1 MLLALFRL
9 RRPSESE
16 VDERNVTISI
26 ACRRPGGG
34 SRANRPGIHGHITI
48 HLTPAPPRASAAE
61 FGVITGGARGCSP
74 TRLAAAN
81 RVPGEGGGIGKRLPR
96 APPRTRQLLWLLLG
110 PFRPL
115 GDVRPREILPRFRFV
130 VEHKL
135 HVLELGQLGY
145 LSFASTTSL
154 TSFFLCLT

>member
-16 VDERNVTISI
+16 VDERYVTISI

-61 FGVITGGARGCSP
+61 FGGITGGARGCSP
-74 TRLAAAN
+74 TPARSSRSRAGGL
-81 RVPGEGGGIGKRLPR
+81 GEGDGKRLPR
-96 APPRTRQLLWLLLG
+96 DPRTRQWLWLLG
-110 PFRPL
+110 CSVHFAL
-115 GDVRPREILPRFRFV
+115 GDVRPRGILPRFRFV
-130 VEHKL
+130 AEHKL
-135 HVLELGQLGY
+135 HVLELGQLGD
-145 LSFASTTSL
+145 LSLASAT
-154 TSFFLCLT
+154 